1 MKDAFDFEDDNEDSL
16 VDHFDS
22 DFLNEVPT
30 GDGVDEL
37 DFNGLQS
44 NQMYRGDGP
53 VYDQGKRIGRGGPSQ
68 PVRTQ
73 DPWQS
78 HPMGP
83 PLPRA
88 PYVDT
93 GYPAGPMVGP

>member
-44 NQMYRGDGP
+44 N
-53 VYDQGKRIGRGGPSQ
+53 
-68 PVRTQ
+68 
-73 DPWQS
+73 
-78 HPMGP
+78 
-83 PLPRA
+83 
-88 PYVDT
+88 
-93 GYPAGPMVGP
+93 